1 MVRLRL
7 LLSAALLFVA
17 CAASQPTPRLPGTFG
32 TGEPLPPPVAPE
44 AGSTAMPALPPG
56 AEPDPGAEADFGNAK
71 AKFDAGDRAAAR
83 AALEAFATNHPQHP
97 FRPTVDLMLA
107 RLALLRGDAAGAK
120 TLLDP
125 IVAPAEP
132 NPPVAG
138 PGAAGLGPTDVR
150 SSARYYLG
158 LAEVQ
163 LGQAARGRDLLL
175 PFLPPAGTVGAND
188 EALVELRGALAE
200 ASMTLGQL
208 PAALELWDG
217 YLRGGREPEKAYARL
232 EATEIASAMTP
243 EAAARA
249 FPAASE
255 RGLARAVL
263 GAKAAGVLRAQGNA
277 SGAAAIDS
285 ETAAA
290 RAAVGM
296 EDERARSAEP
306 GDPGRIGLAVAL
318 SGKFQPVGEAAM
330 RAAMLAVGAPSTASV
345 QLFVR
350 DAGSDAGRVGKG
362 VADLAREGGV
372 IGIVAAADRKTVDGA
387 SVAASEA
394 GLPALLLDD
403 SVPGAQGTGFQ
414 LVHAPAAR
422 AQALARAALKLG
434 AREFATLGPD
444 SAAGTALRQAFR
456 QAVES
461 GGGKVTADGSY
472 PPGST
477 SFTAVVASLKKA
489 PPQVVFV
496 ADGADKLELIAP
508 ALAAADLWPAPW
520 GAKRPPPAPGK
531 PKVRNVLLLS
541 TAADLS
547 PRLLQNA
554 GRYVQ
559 GALLAPGFYADP
571 DDARARDFVAGYRAA
586 YGQDPHATEAYAF
599 DGVNALRA
607 ATAAGARTRADL
619 LRALA
624 AGTFDGLTGALRF
637 SADHGRVD
645 SPRIYV
651 VDGEAIKTAAP

>member
-1 MVRLRL
+1 MVRLAAL
-7 LLSAALLFVA
+7 VALLFVA

-32 TGEPLPPPVAPE
+32 AGEPLPPPVAPE
-44 AGSTAMPALPPG
+44 AGGTATPALPSG
-56 AEPDPGAEADFGNAK
+56 AGADPGAEADFNDAR
-71 AKFDAGDRAAAR
+71 AKFNAGDRATAR
-83 AALEAFATNHPQHP
+83 TALEAFIANHPQHP

-107 RLALLRGDAAGAK
+107 RLALLRGDAAVAK
-120 TLLDP
+120 SLLDP
-125 IVAPAEP
+125 IVTPAEP

-138 PGAAGLGPTDVR
+138 PGAAAMGPTTAR

-158 LAEVQ
+158 LAEVR
-163 LGQAARGRDLLL
+163 LGQAAQGRDLLL
-175 PFLPPAGTVGAND
+175 PFLPPAGTVAASD

-200 ASMTLGQL
+200 ASTTLGQL

-217 YLRGGREPEKAYARL
+217 YLRGGREPEKAYARQR
-232 EATEIASAMTP
+232 ATEIAAAMSP

-249 FPAASE
+249 YPAATE
-255 RGLARAVL
+255 GGLARAVL
-263 GAKAAGVLRAQGNA
+263 GAKAAAALRAQGNA
-277 SGAAAIDS
+277 SGAATIDG
-285 ETAAA
+285 ETSSA
-290 RAAVGM
+290 RAAAGM
-296 EDERARSAEP
+296 EDERPRGGEA
-306 GDPGRIGLAVAL
+306 GDPARIGMAVAL

-330 RAAMLAVGAPSTASV
+330 RAAMLATGAPATGAQ

-350 DAGSDAGRVGKG
+350 DAGDPARAGKG
-362 VADLAREGGV
+362 VAELARGDGV

-387 SVAASEA
+387 SAAATEV

-403 SVPGAQGTGFQ
+403 AAPGAQGTAFQ
-414 LVHAPAAR
+414 LVHSSAAR

-444 SAAGTALRQAFR
+444 STAGAALRQAFR
-456 QAVES
+456 QAVEA
-461 GGGKVTADGSY
+461 GGGRVTADGSY

-477 SFTAVVASLKKA
+477 SFTAAVAALKKA

-508 ALAAADLWPAPW
+508 ALAAADMWSAPW

-547 PRLLQNA
+547 PRLVQNA

-559 GALLAPGFYADP
+559 GAMLAPGFFADP
-571 DDARARDFVAGYRAA
+571 GDARARDFVAAYRAA
-586 YGQDPHATEAYAF
+586 YGQDPHATEAYAY

-607 ATAAGARTRADL
+607 ATAAGARTRGDL

-624 AGTFDGLTGALRF
+624 AGTFEGLTGALRF
-637 SADHGRVD
+637 SPDHARVD
-645 SPRIYV
+645 PPRIYV
-651 VDGEAIKTAAP
+651 IDGEEIRSSATPL